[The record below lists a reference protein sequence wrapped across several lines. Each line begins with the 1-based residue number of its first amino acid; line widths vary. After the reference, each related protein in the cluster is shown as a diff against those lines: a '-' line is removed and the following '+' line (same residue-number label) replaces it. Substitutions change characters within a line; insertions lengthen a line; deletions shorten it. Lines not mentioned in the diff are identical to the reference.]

1 MRSTPSTVPV
11 LLFLLLTAPALTMR
25 NMTIFGNATLGY
37 YYLEAFVGTPS
48 QKQTLILDTGSN
60 MTIFPC
66 KGCKKCRNH
75 LNKNFDPTSSDTF
88 RPIHKNTD
96 FLGWKCKFFNEAK
109 NECAF
114 HQGYTEGSA
123 YIGNRY
129 ALKDFCYFRAVLILG
144 SGVLGGKRI
153 QLSGFELWVRD
164 IRLGV
169 R

>member
-1 MRSTPSTVPV
+1 MRIATSSV
-11 LLFLLLTAPALTMR
+11 LAVLFLAIPALAMR

-60 MTIFPC
+60 QTLFPC

-75 LNKNFDPTSSDTF
+75 LNRNFDPEKSSSF
-88 RPIHKNTD
+88 RKIHKNTD
-96 FLGWKCKFFNEAK
+96 FLGWKCKFFNQAK

-123 YIGNRY
+123 YIGISLFLNP
-129 ALKDFCYFRAVLILG
+129 FSV
-144 SGVLGGKRI
+144 S
-153 QLSGFELWVRD
+153 
-164 IRLGV
+164 
-169 R
+169 